1 MMTEVL
7 GKGAFAKVQK
17 CQSKINGEMLAT
29 KIVEKEGLSKTDLE
43 NFRTEVEILK

>member
-1 MMTEVL
+1 MPEIL

-17 CQSKINGEMLAT
+17 CQSKINGEMLAA
-29 KIVEKEGLSKTDLE
+29 KVVEKEGLSKNDQE